1 METLWYFRVKR
12 PNSRTAV
19 ICGSRCLVV
28 PKSMPS
34 AQYTPHSC
42 GCSAMWCKLNTNRK
56 SALCWHP
63 CRSPHSST
71 LPGSAASAQ
80 PRSATHTSTWLQD
93 SRGRLMAAKFP
104 DGIEHAVQA
113 HRAASMALPDAH
125 NPSQASFPGDPD
137 DSAARSQALH
147 PHPAT
152 HSHARRTL
160 GGPRNHHHYS
170 YHGHNGEHLSVTS
183 QPTNSS
189 RVGSPFS
196 HYEATMH
203 EHDRKFAY
211 QSQIQEDRN
220 YALALAHDAPS
231 SEIPVI
237 RSGVLPHS
245 VLLSSKLSSAR
256 SGQRAYILIPPLL
269 NAILLGGVPLP
280 PPVVLAASHLCPL
293 TRGGGGGSALVSA

>member
-1 METLWYFRVKR
+1 
-12 PNSRTAV
+12 
-19 ICGSRCLVV
+19 
-28 PKSMPS
+28 
-34 AQYTPHSC
+34 
-42 GCSAMWCKLNTNRK
+42 
-56 SALCWHP
+56 
-63 CRSPHSST
+63 
-71 LPGSAASAQ
+71 
-80 PRSATHTSTWLQD
+80 
-93 SRGRLMAAKFP
+93 MAAKFP

-183 QPTNSS
+183 QPTNPS

-293 TRGGGGGSALVSA
+293 TRGGGGGVSPGISIACAWSSSTALVCIVLYGSVNPSSRTDELSAAHLVKNLVCPPMPLQQLNLACPRIGIRIAVFRLPSPDRGTL